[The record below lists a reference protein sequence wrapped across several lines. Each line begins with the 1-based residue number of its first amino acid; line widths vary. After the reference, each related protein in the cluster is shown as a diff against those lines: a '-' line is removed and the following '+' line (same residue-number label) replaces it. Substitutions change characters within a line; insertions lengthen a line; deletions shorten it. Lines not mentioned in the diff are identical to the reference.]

1 MPWPPPRTMTAPGQ
15 RLPHALVRPLPHG
28 LPLAPLGLRLL
39 ARLIDTLAVF
49 GLNVVGNG
57 WLVYLYLSDIS
68 PTVNAIYRQ
77 MLAGGSSDS
86 VPALPGRANW
96 LITVIPLIAMALW
109 FAYEVPATAQSGQ
122 TFGKRLVGIKVM
134 PLESQAP
141 LGFGRALRRWNP
153 LGLPVLLWT
162 CFGVGFV
169 LQLVDAIS
177 PVLGGPLQ
185 MALHD
190 RSAQTVVVH
199 SGRRGHE
206 ITPVQV
212 PEQTGEK

>member
-1 MPWPPPRTMTAPGQ
+1 MTAPGQ
-15 RLPHALVRPLPHG
+15 RLPYTLVRPLPHG
-28 LPLAPLGLRLL
+28 LPLAPLGLRFL
-39 ARLIDTLAVF
+39 ARLIDTLAVL

-68 PTVNAIYRQ
+68 PTVNAVYRQ
-77 MLAGGSSDS
+77 MLAGSSNYS
-86 VPALPGRANW
+86 NVPVLPGRANW
-96 LITVIPLIAMALW
+96 LITVIPLVAMALW

-122 TFGKRLVGIKVM
+122 TFGKRLVGIRVM
-134 PLESQAP
+134 PLESQTP

-169 LQLVDAIS
+169 LQFVDAIS
-177 PVLGGPLQ
+177 LVLGGPLQ

-190 RSAQTVVVH
+190 RSARTVVVH